1 MFETAIALYA
11 AHLLAD
17 FVLQT
22 DRMVA
27 NKHRPLVLAL
37 HIIIVVATTA
47 LVTGTL
53 DPLPLLL
60 IGGLHLLIDGWK
72 LIWGKALSGFLLDQ
86 AAHFLSVIAIAG
98 LFPLLFAGGF
108 WSALPGWLSVSGLTP
123 LHYLQFLTLISG
135 LIVTLRMGG
144 FAIDLFIARFNY
156 TPTAE
161 DPGLDKGGF
170 YIGLLERGMIF
181 LLVIVNQVAGI
192 GFLVAA
198 KSILRFGASQDRKT
212 GEYVIIGTLASFT
225 WALVAA
231 FLTQAVLARLGA

>member
-27 NKHRPLVLAL
+27 HKRHPLVLAL
-37 HIIIVVATTA
+37 HIIIVIAATA

-53 DPLPLLL
+53 NPVPLLL
-60 IGGLHLLIDGWK
+60 IGVMHLLIDGWK

-98 LFPLLFAGGF
+98 LFPLLFASGF
-108 WSALPGWLSVSGLTP
+108 WSALPVWLSASGLTT
-123 LHYLQFLTLISG
+123 LNYLWGLTLISG

-156 TPTAE
+156 IPTPE
-161 DPGLDKGGF
+161 DPGLTEGGF
-170 YIGLLERGMIF
+170 YIGLLERAMIF

-198 KSILRFGASQDRKT
+198 KSILRFGVSQDRKT

-225 WALVAA
+225 WALVTA
-231 FLTQAVLARLGA
+231 FLTQAVLARLGG